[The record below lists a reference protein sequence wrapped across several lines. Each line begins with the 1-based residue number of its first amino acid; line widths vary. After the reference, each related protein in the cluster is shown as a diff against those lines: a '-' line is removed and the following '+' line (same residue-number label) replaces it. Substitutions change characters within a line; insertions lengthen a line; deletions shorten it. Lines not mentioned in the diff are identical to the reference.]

1 MGRYKG
7 IVKRSSNVRGYG
19 LLLICVLGIPYTS
32 VAQAKQASWSILN
45 GLKVGQSIQV
55 VDSSSK
61 KHSGTFMSVS
71 DTAISLRVTSGE
83 QSIQKQD
90 IRSVKLMANKRRAR
104 NTLVGGAV
112 GGGIGAGVGAI
123 ISAATHKGCTP
134 GVFCF
139 DILGTGGSAGIGAAA
154 GFLGGATAGGVVGA
168 LVPYHT
174 TIYDAKAH

>member
-1 MGRYKG
+1 L
-7 IVKRSSNVRGYG
+7 V
-19 LLLICVLGIPYTS
+19 
-32 VAQAKQASWSILN
+32 LN
-45 GLKVGQSIQV
+45 GLQIGQSIQV

-71 DTAISLRVTSGE
+71 DTTISLQVASGE
-83 QSIQKQD
+83 LSIQKQD

-123 ISAATHKGCTP
+123 IGATTHKGCTT
-134 GVFCF
+134 GTFCF
-139 DILGTGGSAGIGAAA
+139 DILGTGGSAGIGAAV

-168 LVPYHT
+168 LVPFHT
-174 TIYDAKAH
+174 TIYEAKSHLN

>member
-7 IVKRSSNVRGYG
+7 IAKLSGNVRGYG
-19 LLLICVLGIPYTS
+19 LLLICVLGLTYTS
-32 VAQAKQASWSILN
+32 FAQAKQASWSLLN
-45 GLKVGQSIQV
+45 GLQVGQSIQV

-71 DTAISLRVTSGE
+71 DTAISLQVASGE
-83 QSIQKQD
+83 QSIQRQD

-123 ISAATHKGCTP
+123 IGAATHRGCTS
-134 GVFCF
+134 GTFCL
-139 DILGTGGSAGIGAAA
+139 DIVGTSGSAGIGAAV
-154 GFLGGATAGGVVGA
+154 GFLGGVTAGGVVGA
-168 LVPYHT
+168 LVPSHT
-174 TIYDAKAH
+174 KIYEARSH

>member
-1 MGRYKG
+1 MRRYKDT
-7 IVKRSSNVRGYG
+7 VKLSSNARGYG
-19 LLLICVLGIPYTS
+19 LLLICVLGIS
-32 VAQAKQASWSILN
+32 HISLAQTKQASWSLLN
-45 GLKVGQSIQV
+45 GLQVGQSIQV

-71 DTAISLRVTSGE
+71 DTAISLQVASGE

-123 ISAATHKGCTP
+123 IGAATHKGCTS
-134 GVFCF
+134 GTFCL
-139 DILGTGGSAGIGAAA
+139 DIVGTSGSAGIGAAV
-154 GFLGGATAGGVVGA
+154 GFLGGAITGGVVGA
-168 LVPYHT
+168 LVPSHT
-174 TIYDAKAH
+174 MIYEAKSH